1 MRMAR
6 WGLALVGGALL
17 VLSACGNS
25 DREPRLMNL
34 RSSTNGPDEFAILP
48 PKALQLPSDLAALP
62 EPTPGAANLTDQT
75 PMADA
80 IVALGGTVPG
90 GAGVPAA
97 DAGLINYAA
106 RQGVAA
112 DIRGA
117 LAAEDL
123 RYRQQNGG
131 RPLERLF
138 GVNTYYK
145 AYFRYWLDAYA
156 ELDRW
161 RAAGAAT
168 PSAPPK
174 NATR

>member
-6 WGLALVGGALL
+6 WGLAWVGGALF
-17 VLSACGNS
+17 VLSACGNP

-34 RSSTNGPDEFAILP
+34 RSTTNGPDEFAILP

-62 EPTPGAANLTDQT
+62 EPTPGAANLSDQS

-80 IVALGGTVPG
+80 IVALGGR
-90 GAGVPAA
+90 VPASA
-97 DAGLINYAA
+97 VAPASDAGLINYAA
-106 RQGVAA
+106 RQGVAG
-112 DIRGA
+112 DIRA
-117 LAAEDL
+117 SLAAEDL
-123 RYRQQNGG
+123 RYRQQNRG

-138 GVNTYYK
+138 GVNTYYA
-145 AYFRYWLDAYA
+145 AYFRFWLDANA
-156 ELDRW
+156 ELAKW

-174 NATR
+174 TGTR